1 MVLFDYGYVQVRL
14 GGYMT
19 MVRGTAMGLWGTCL
33 WYGVRLGGYMPMVR
47 GTAKGEHDCGTG
59 YG

>member
-19 MVRGTAMGLWGTCL
+19 MVRGTAKE
-33 WYGVRLGGYMPMVR
+33 V
-47 GTAKGEHDCGTG
+47 HDYGTG